1 MMVDVR
7 RTFKIC
13 SKNKQF
19 QDKECEMTSI
29 NSSIVKIDSLH
40 DRVLEK
46 AAETLDQPS
55 QNVNF
60 SDRMQNALTE
70 VADAQKQ
77 AADSMKAFDL
87 GVETDL
93 SKVMVDQQVSSL
105 GFQLTLNV
113 RNKMLSAY
121 KDILNMPV

>member
-1 MMVDVR
+1 M
-7 RTFKIC
+7 
-13 SKNKQF
+13 N
-19 QDKECEMTSI
+19 SI
-29 NSSIVKIDSLH
+29 NSSVVKLDNIH
-40 DRVLEK
+40 NKVLEK
-46 AAETLDQPS
+46 AAETLEQS
-55 QNVNF
+55 NQNIGF

-105 GFQLTLNV
+105 GFQLTLNI
-113 RNKMLSAY
+113 RNKVLSAY
-121 KDILNMPV
+121 KDIMNMPV

>member
-1 MMVDVR
+1 MATPQEVKQEQIVR
-7 RTFKIC
+7 LAP
-13 SKNKQF
+13 F
-19 QDKECEMTSI
+19 QEDYLADIFASAK
-29 NSSIVKIDSLH
+29 
-40 DRVLEK
+40 
-46 AAETLDQPS
+46 
-55 QNVNF
+55 
-60 SDRMQNALTE
+60 ALTGE
-70 VADAQKQ
+70 GSQMPFSKQQLASLTDAQKQ

-87 GVETDL
+87 GIETDL